1 MVSRST
7 GLGDPRG
14 VHRARALGRGAATV
28 TLVTIMACGFVDGDP
43 IVTGGTTSVIA
54 STGLGSGSGTDAV
67 ATDTLASGPDGSTGD
82 GDGTGTGTGD
92 TGVAPACACDGRQPG
107 DRCLRFINECERPI
121 WAGAAG
127 QEEPAGAFDAVS
139 WLEPQACIAVTVRE
153 VTSARAWGRT
163 ACVGDVCAADGNEG
177 RGTLVQMNFPADGTD
192 FYDVSLVDGFNVP
205 MAMIPVPTGS
215 SVEGEPCR
223 AASCAADLTVV
234 CPAALVRYD
243 EAGQVAYCASS
254 CRACDP
260 CLDCSDCADLG
271 NPACVGCDGFADV
284 CCTGQACQAN
294 EHTMLWKSLCPD
306 AITFPADAGGL
317 TCTQRTDF
325 DVVYCP

>member
-1 MVSRST
+1 MVSVSVSRSA
-7 GLGDPRG
+7 GLGEPGG
-14 VHRARALGRGAATV
+14 VHRARARGRGAATV
-28 TLVTIMACGFVDGDP
+28 TLVTLMACGFADGDP
-43 IVTGGTTSVIA
+43 IVTGGTTLAVA
-54 STGLGSGSGTDAV
+54 STGPGTGSSTDAL
-67 ATDTLASGPDGSTGD
+67 ATDTLASGPDGSSSSGS
-82 GDGTGTGTGD
+82 GSGD
-92 TGVAPACACDGRQPG
+92 TGVVPACACEGRQPG
-107 DRCLRFINECERPI
+107 DRCLRFINECEQPI
-121 WAGAAG
+121 WAGASG
-127 QEEPAGAFDAVS
+127 EEEPAGAFDAVA
-139 WLEPQACIAVTVRE
+139 WLEPQDCLAVTVRE

-163 ACVGDVCAADGNEG
+163 ACVDDVCAADGNEG
-177 RGTLVQMNFPADGTD
+177 RGTLVQMNFTADGTD

-215 SVEGEPCR
+215 SAEGEPCR

-234 CPAALVRYD
+234 CPAALLRYD
-243 EAGQVAYCASS
+243 DQGDVAYCASS

-260 CLDCSDCADLG
+260 CLDCTDCAALG
-271 NPACVGCDGFADV
+271 NPACAGCGAFADF

-306 AITFPADAGGL
+306 AITFPEDAGGL